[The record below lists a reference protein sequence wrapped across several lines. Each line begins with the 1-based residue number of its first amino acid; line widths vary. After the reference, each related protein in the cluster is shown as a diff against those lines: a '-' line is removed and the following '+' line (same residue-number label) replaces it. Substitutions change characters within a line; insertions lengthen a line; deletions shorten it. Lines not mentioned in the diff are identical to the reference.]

1 MVEESGLLKCKVCG
15 SVLEKLVQG
24 SETGKLDDF
33 EELIP
38 KHDGEGSQK
47 HVPILEKDGSNV
59 VIKVSEITHPMEV
72 EHQISFIELIDGD
85 ITYRKTLKPGEEPQ
99 AVFKV
104 DTDISNLKAREYC
117 NIHGL
122 WES

>member
-1 MVEESGLLKCKVCG
+1 MVEEGGLLKCKICG

-24 SETGKLDDF
+24 PETGKLDDL
-33 EELIP
+33 EELTP

-47 HVPILEKDGSNV
+47 HVPILEKDGDSV
-59 VIKVSEITHPMEV
+59 VIKVGEITHPMAV
-72 EHQISFIELIDGD
+72 EHRICFIELIDGD
-85 ITYRKTLKPGEEPQ
+85 VTYRKALKPGEEPM

-104 DTDISNLKAREYC
+104 DTDINNLKVREYC

-122 WES
+122 WET